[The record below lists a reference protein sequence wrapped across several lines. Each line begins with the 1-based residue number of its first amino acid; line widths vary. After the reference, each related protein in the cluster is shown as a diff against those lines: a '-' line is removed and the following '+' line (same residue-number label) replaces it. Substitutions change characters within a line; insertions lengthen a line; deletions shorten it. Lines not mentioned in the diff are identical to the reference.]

1 MSDATIDCPHCF
13 KSFKLT
19 ETLAAPFVE
28 QTRQKFAQE
37 FQTKEAEFEKRLAAF
52 AAQREAAEK
61 ARQAIEAER
70 TALAKQREEMDE
82 QVAQRL
88 KAEREKLATEAAQR
102 DAAIRQREERLAK
115 EREAVDATVAEKVK
129 SERDKLAAE
138 AARRAQALQEREAA
152 LAREREAV
160 DASVAE
166 KLKAEREKL
175 AAESAKREQ
184 AVRAREAELA
194 RAKEAMDAEVAEKLK
209 AERGRIEAEAAK
221 RAKLAVGD
229 ELEQKSKAFAELQ
242 EVLQQREAK
251 LAEAQKAQ
259 AELLRKERELDDA
272 KREME
277 LTIEKRI
284 GESLGK
290 TREQAKREAEE
301 SLSLRIAEKEQ
312 TIASMQQKI
321 EELKKKAE
329 QGSQQLQG
337 EVLELDLEA
346 KLTAKFPH
354 DTISPVP
361 KGEFG
366 GDVVQRVIIPSGVA
380 CGTIL
385 WESKR
390 TKNWQDGWLAK
401 LREDQRQAKA
411 EIAVIVSTVLP
422 KGVDHFDQVDG
433 VWIVHPRCVL
443 PVAMSLRHMLV
454 EVHGARQAG
463 EGQQTKMEMVY
474 HYLTG
479 PKFRLRVQ
487 AIVEA
492 FSSMEED
499 LAKEKKLMLKQWS
512 KREEQIA
519 RVTEATVGMYGE
531 LQGIAGKSLQEIE
544 GLELDGAVP
553 NKQPLLET

>member
-1 MSDATIDCPHCF
+1 MSTDPTIPCPKCGADI
-13 KSFKLT
+13 KLT
-19 ETLAAPFVE
+19 ESLAAPLLEATRADYE
-28 QTRQKFAQE
+28 QRLARQK
-37 FQTKEAEFEKRLAAF
+37 AEVAE
-52 AAQREAAEK
+52 RETAMK
-61 ARQAIEAER
+61 AREEE
-70 TALAKQREEMDE
+70 LAKQRE
-82 QVAQRL
+82 
-88 KAEREKLATEAAQR
+88 
-102 DAAIRQREERLAK
+102 
-115 EREAVDATVAEKVK
+115 AVEATVAEKLK
-129 SERDKLAAE
+129 AERDKLAAD
-138 AARRAQALQEREAA
+138 AAKREQALRAEKAALAQEREA
-152 LAREREAV
+152 L

-166 KLKAEREKL
+166 KLKAERSRI
-175 AAESAKREQ
+175 AADEAKKAKQ
-184 AVRAREAELA
+184 AL
-194 RAKEAMDAEVAEKLK
+194 
-209 AERGRIEAEAAK
+209 
-221 RAKLAVGD
+221 GD
-229 ELEQKSKAFAELQ
+229 ELERKARDFAELQ
-242 EVLQQREAK
+242 EVLKQRDAK

-259 AELLRKERELDDA
+259 ADLIRKQRELDDA

-277 LTIEKRI
+277 LTVEKRVT
-284 GESLGK
+284 ESLGK
-290 TREQAKREAEE
+290 TREQAKKEAEE

-337 EVLELDLEA
+337 EVLELDLESR
-346 KLTAKFPH
+346 LTGRFPH
-354 DTISPVP
+354 DTIEPVP

-366 GDVVQRVIIPSGVA
+366 GDIVQRVVTPAGAA

-390 TKNWQDGWLAK
+390 TKNWSDGWLAK

-411 EIAVIVSTVLP
+411 EIAVIVSVALP
-422 KGVDHFDQVDG
+422 KDVETFDQVDG

-443 PVAMSLRHMLV
+443 PVAMSLRNMLI
-454 EVHGARQAG
+454 EVSCARQAG
-463 EGQQTKMEMVY
+463 EGQQTKMELMY

-499 LAKEKKLMLKQWS
+499 LAKEKRMMLKQWS
-512 KREEQIA
+512 KREQQIA

-544 GLELDGAVP
+544 GLEMNDDGP
-553 NKQPLLET
+553 GLLAP